1 MLKDF
6 IFWISSGFDM
16 SFTKFVP
23 LGFSLII
30 SMAPVA
36 AVSSDLDADSV
47 DAMID
52 NCPSTANLEQ
62 EDADQ
67 DGMGDVCDITP
78 GWDGPLGAIDGEG
91 YKKLFGVAVGF
102 VGDLNGD
109 GRDEII
115 VGSPK
120 SDKVL
125 KNEEGKIIKTVRN
138 VGSVRVISPVNN
150 NAVLYEFFGDRAKDA
165 FGAAVLGVGD
175 INGDSV
181 PDFVVGAPGADV
193 TVKPVKAGA
202 GRVVAYS
209 GADGA
214 VLFDV
219 YGEAAGDALG
229 FSLSALGDY
238 DGSGV
243 DDVLVG
249 APLSSPMR
257 FGTTTKLKK
266 AGKVQ
271 ILAGEDGQFLRTV
284 KGQVAGGQLGFSVA
298 GMQDLNADGQ
308 IDFAAGA
315 PYQSVSYLDP
325 NNKPAKA
332 VAAGSVA
339 IFSGQNGQE
348 LGRIE
353 NPGAGVG
360 YPMPGAH
367 FGWSLAD
374 MGDQDGDGVVDIAI
388 GAPDA
393 LGDAGAGYT
402 EKGAG
407 VVKVMTVSGF
417 HLGRFSYGQ
426 RGAHVGYSVAN
437 GGDINGDGRDDVVI
451 GSPWEV
457 TTAAQTTVMGGA
469 MSIGSVNVDNWSI
482 ELFGGATESAF
493 MERSDADSMR
503 NMFGAAVAGRGRVTG
518 KGNFDV
524 IIGAPN
530 AGDRYGSVFLWRHVA
545 R

>member
-1 MLKDF
+1 MRTSKMLRCGLAF
-6 IFWISSGFDM
+6 C
-16 SFTKFVP
+16 
-23 LGFSLII
+23 L
-30 SMAPVA
+30 
-36 AVSSDLDADSV
+36 AVSAAGAWAGDADSDGLEAAV
-47 DAMID
+47 D
-52 NCPSTANLEQ
+52 NCPATANAEQ
-62 EDADQ
+62 EDTDL

-78 GWDGPLGAIDGEG
+78 GWDGPLGALDGEG
-91 YKKLFGVAVGF
+91 YKKLFGGSVGF

-115 VGSPK
+115 VGSPMG
-120 SDKVL
+120 DKPV
-125 KNEEGKIIKTVRN
+125 KDESGAIIKTVRYT
-138 VGSVRVISPVNN
+138 GMVRVISPANN

-175 INGDSV
+175 ISGDNV

-193 TVKPVKAGA
+193 TAKPVRAGA

-219 YGEAAGDALG
+219 YGEAAGDGLG

-243 DDVLVG
+243 ADVLAG
-249 APLSSPMR
+249 APLASPMR

-284 KGQVAGGQLGFSVA
+284 KGQVAGGQLGFSVT
-298 GMQDLNADGQ
+298 GMPDLNADGQ
-308 IDFAAGA
+308 LDFAAGA
-315 PYQSVSYLDP
+315 PYQAVSYLDP
-325 NNKPAKA
+325 NNKPVKA
-332 VAAGSVA
+332 AAAGSVA
-339 IFSGQNGQE
+339 VFSGQNGQE

-360 YPMPGAH
+360 YPMAGAH
-367 FGWSLAD
+367 FGWSLAN
-374 MGDQDGDGVVDIAI
+374 MGDQDGDGVADIAI

-393 LGDAGAGYT
+393 LGDAGGGYT

-417 HLGRFSYGQ
+417 LLGKFSYGQ
-426 RGAHVGYSVAN
+426 RGAHVGYAVAN

-451 GSPWEV
+451 GSPWEI
-457 TTAAQTTVMGGA
+457 TTAAQTTAVGGTVVV
-469 MSIGSVNVDNWSI
+469 GSVAWEAGQIDV
-482 ELFGGATESAF
+482 FGGATESTF
-493 MERSDADSMR
+493 MQRTGASSMR
-503 NMFGAAVAGRGRVTG
+503 NLFGAAVAGRGQVTG
-518 KGNFDV
+518 KGRLDV

-530 AGDRYGSVFLWRHVA
+530 AGGRYGSAFLWRKVA